1 MVVPGSA
8 DQVVPWWSFTKTVV
22 AVAALALVDAGR
34 LSLDG
39 AVDGAPYTLRQLL
52 RHEAGLPDYGG
63 LPAYHQAV
71 AQGDVPW
78 SREDLRTAVE
88 AGRLRYPPGVGWAY
102 SNIGYRTV
110 RERVEAAM
118 GQPLGETLD
127 RLVLQPL
134 GLKHARLA
142 ETPADLTS
150 VEMGSAAGYHPGWVY
165 HGLLVGPLSE
175 AALLLD
181 RLSRLLP
188 PSWLAAM
195 RTLTPLPQFA
205 SPLHPAPS
213 YGLGLMSPYGDA
225 ARACGHNGGGP
236 GSSIAVYRFE
246 QTYPARTVAVF
257 GTVEDEAVV
266 EAEALRRGE
275 S

>member
-1 MVVPGSA
+1 M
-8 DQVVPWWSFTKTVV
+8 
-22 AVAALALVDAGR
+22 
-34 LSLDG
+34 
-39 AVDGAPYTLRQLL
+39 
-52 RHEAGLPDYGG
+52 
-63 LPAYHQAV
+63 
-71 AQGDVPW
+71 PW

-88 AGRLRYPPGVGWAY
+88 AGRLRYPPGNGWAY
-102 SNIGYRTV
+102 SNVGYMMV

-134 GLKHARLA
+134 GLKQARLA
-142 ETPADLTS
+142 ETPADLAS
-150 VEMGSAAGYHPGWVY
+150 VEMGSAFGYHPGWVY

-175 AALLLD
+175 AGLLLD

-188 PSWLAAM
+188 PSRLAAM

-225 ARACGHNGGGP
+225 ARACGHTGGGP
-236 GSSIAVYRFE
+236 RSSIAVYRFE
-246 QTYPARTVAVF
+246 QTCPARTVAVF
-257 GTVEDEAVV
+257 GTVEDGAVV
-266 EAEALRRGE
+266 EAEAFRRGE
-275 S
+275 NQRTKRKTPTSRPTFRIKPN